1 MNENDVI
8 KLLKNNELTKEEIEN
23 ILTGDINYINNK
35 SNKAYLKIGIQILI
49 ENKIEFILNKLL
61 NENIIGVKKKKY
73 GLIEKEY
80 YYLK

>member
-8 KLLKNNELTKEEIEN
+8 KILKNNELTEEEIEN
-23 ILTGDINYINNK
+23 ILTGNININNK
-35 SNKAYLKIGIQILI
+35 SNEAYLKIGIQILM

-61 NENIIGVKKKKY
+61 NENIIGIKKKKD
-73 GLIEKEY
+73 GLIENDY